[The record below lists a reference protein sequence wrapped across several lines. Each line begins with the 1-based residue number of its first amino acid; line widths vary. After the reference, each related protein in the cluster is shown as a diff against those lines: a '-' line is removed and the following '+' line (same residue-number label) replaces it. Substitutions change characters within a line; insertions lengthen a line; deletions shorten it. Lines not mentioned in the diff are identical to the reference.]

1 VIPGK
6 KYKPEDFLEIAW
18 RRRWYIVVP
27 FVAIAIGTFA
37 VVQLLPYRWQSSA
50 LLAVVPQRVP
60 ENIVRSTVSS
70 RLDERLAQYAQVI
83 LSRTNLE
90 RIIQEF
96 DLYPD
101 DRRRLLME
109 DIVETMR
116 TRDIRFNPGR
126 ARNSDS
132 ASFSVSFEYT
142 DPRTAMLVAE
152 RVASLFIRESVQDRS
167 VLADQTDQFL
177 QSQLEEARR
186 QLKEHENRLQAFRQA
201 NPGQMPAQYDANQQ
215 ALQNAHMQ
223 LQALQESINRDRDQ
237 LQMIQRQIEDINVA
251 ASMPVPASLEPA
263 DRSAPMTAAR
273 ALENAKNNLRL
284 LEQQKKPDHPDV
296 KAVKR
301 LITELEAKAAEEA
314 LSQPVSRPVAATPAE
329 QARAARLSELQT
341 VQESL
346 NRRINEKQNEEK
358 RLFGA
363 IATFRQRLEV
373 APAVESKLVE
383 LTRDYTTLQTTYQS
397 LLMKSQEARVAANLE
412 RGQIGEQFKIIDNAR
427 LPQRPVSPNRARLN
441 FLGALAGIAF
451 GLGLAAVLEYRD
463 RSLRT
468 DDDVVLALSLP
479 VLALVPTMLTRQ
491 DKDRTKRRKLLFAA
505 SGAAVVL
512 VAGALIAW
520 KFQDVTSWLR

>member
-1 VIPGK
+1 MIPGK

-27 FVAIAIGTFA
+27 FVAITIGTFA
-37 VVQLLPYRWQSSA
+37 IVQLLPYRWQSSA

-60 ENIVRSTVSS
+60 ENIVRSTVSA

-101 DRRRLLME
+101 ERRRLLME

-126 ARNSDS
+126 SRGDS

-201 NPGQMPAQYDANQQ
+201 NPGQMPAQFEGNTQ
-215 ALQNAHMQ
+215 ALQNTHMQ

-237 LQMIQRQIEDINVA
+237 LQMIQRQIEDLNLA
-251 ASMPVPASLEPA
+251 ASMPAPVSLDPA
-263 DRSAPMTAAR
+263 DRTAPLTAAR
-273 ALENAKNNLRL
+273 TLEIARANLRL
-284 LEQQKKPDHPDV
+284 IEQQKKPDHPDV
-296 KAVKR
+296 KAAKR
-301 LITELEAKAAEEA
+301 LIKELEAKASEEA

-329 QARAARLSELQT
+329 QARASRLTELQT
-341 VQESL
+341 NQESL
-346 NRRINEKQNEEK
+346 QRRINEKQNEEK
-358 RLFGA
+358 RLFAA

-373 APAVESKLVE
+373 APSVESKLIE
-383 LTRDYTTLQTTYQS
+383 LTRDYTTLQTTYQN

-412 RGQIGEQFKIIDNAR
+412 RGQIGEQFKIIDSAR
-427 LPQRPVSPNRARLN
+427 LPQRPVSPQRARLN
-441 FLGALAGIAF
+441 FLGALAGLALGF
-451 GLGLAAVLEYRD
+451 GLAALLEYRD

-491 DKDRTKRRKLLFAA
+491 DKNRTKRRRLLFAA

-520 KFQDVTSWLR
+520 KFQDVAGWLR